1 MIDAFSYLSV
11 LLSIIIGLGMS
22 HLLGAMVRVIHNR
35 SGTALYLPSIVWAAN
50 LFLLLT
56 LVWWADFNLTR
67 HQHWTFPI
75 FLCTLSIPAAVY
87 AASGLILPTG
97 EAQTQTN
104 MRSAYEEN
112 RRWFFS
118 LIAFAIA
125 LSFVQTYLLDGRIA
139 FDADAQLKA
148 AILLVTL
155 VPIFTKAD
163 IVQRTVAAI
172 NLAWVLAYITLLFYN
187 LRY

>member
-1 MIDAFSYLSV
+1 MTDAFSYLSV

-22 HLLGAMVRVIHNR
+22 HLLGAMVRLIHNR
-35 SGTALYLPSIVWAAN
+35 SRTALYWPSIVWAGN

-67 HQHWTFPI
+67 HEHWTFPI
-75 FLCTLSIPAAVY
+75 FLCTLSVPAAIY
-87 AASGLILPTG
+87 AASGLVLPASEVET
-97 EAQTQTN
+97 AAD
-104 MRSAYEEN
+104 MRLAYDEN

-118 LIAFAIA
+118 LIFLAIA

-139 FDADAQLKA
+139 LDVDAQLKA
-148 AILLVTL
+148 CILVVTL
-155 VPIFTKAD
+155 VPIFTKAN
-163 IVQRTVAAI
+163 IIAKIVAAI
-172 NLAWVLAYITLLFYN
+172 NLAWVLAYIALLFYN